1 MKQLIAYCGLDCI
14 NCTDCKTCQ
23 TLKMIVDNSEE
34 AKANLGL

>member
-34 AKANLGL
+34 ATANLGL